1 MSQNNTLPSFSSP
14 LVVRTSPKNRSLIGS
29 EQVVKIL
36 QTCNLNR
43 HLESRLIASCL
54 VFNSLSEDVQMNPP
68 KEHFWDLDTDVS
80 ISVRSGH
87 IMIEIYDD
95 EDMIRSY
102 KCISHSDIVFTE
114 TTL

>member
-29 EQVVKIL
+29 EHVSKIL
-36 QTCNLNR
+36 QDAGLNR
-43 HLESRLIASCL
+43 HLESRLIASCIE
-54 VFNSLSEDVQMNPP
+54 FNSLSEDAQMNPP

-87 IMIEIYDD
+87 IMIEIYD
-95 EDMIRSY
+95 EDMIHSY